1 MDKRNICN
9 AMSIKFSSST
19 NSDSCGISSGICR
32 SIFSGKFG
40 SVIRR
45 KFRCCWGGVIV
56 GFECVIVLGIQFI
69 FLPIILIIW
78 GVLIIRG
85 WVWKFRRRGRF
96 GIKI

>member
-1 MDKRNICN
+1 MAEIRLQRRVMKVRNSLRSLKKRDK
-9 AMSIKFSSST
+9 
-19 NSDSCGISSGICR
+19 DCR
-32 SIFSGKFG
+32 I
-40 SVIRR
+40 IRR

-56 GFECVIVLGIQFI
+56 GFECFIILVIQFI

-78 GVLIIRG
+78 GILIIRG